1 VRLIAPA
8 VLTIA
13 YPLLISWG
21 LSRFEPRVVALVV
34 LGLLGLRLIGARAGA
49 AGVERSS
56 WKGLWP
62 LAIVA
67 VVVAATAIWNQA
79 LGLLMTPVLV
89 NAALLASFALSLR
102 GQPLVET
109 FARLQVDRLAPAE
122 VRYCRRVTWA
132 WCGFFVANGGISLAL
147 ALAQDR
153 VAWALYTGGLSY
165 LLMGAFFTGEFVYRH
180 ARFRRYVGAFT
191 DPLLARWF
199 PPGHAPEIV
208 AIDGNRD
215 DRARSITLEVPTGL
229 AYWPGHFPGEPML
242 PGVIQVDWA
251 LRQIEAWRG
260 ARPRLVALEG
270 LKFKRPVRPG
280 DTLVLELVGSEGFA
294 TPAQRGPRSAR
305 DSSSTRAACEFV
317 FRRGD
322 EEISRGRVVCDE
334 QEPATPLR
342 ASAPIASRSGALAGT
357 SFWPDPV
364 EVMMHRFP
372 MIWLR
377 RIEAHDEDETRCLV
391 AVADAAPLLD
401 RADDVG
407 AHVVLEWMAQAVAV
421 HAGLAR
427 RARGEAPCLGLL
439 LGSKRVSFA
448 RSAYTRDEQLRV
460 VVSRIW
466 GGAFG
471 AASFDCR
478 VESIESG
485 ERWAEARLSCFVPE
499 AGLGVWSELGD
510 SSNDGSDDGSDDE
523 VSKRGASEGR
533 DARGGESGVKRPL
546 EADRTRARSSGRSV
560 R

>member
-13 YPLLISWG
+13 YPLLILWG

-89 NAALLASFALSLR
+89 NAAMLASFALSLR

-215 DRARSITLEVPTGL
+215 DRARS
-229 AYWPGHFPGEPML
+229 
-242 PGVIQVDWA
+242 
-251 LRQIEAWRG
+251 RRG
-260 ARPRLVALEG
+260 AARV
-270 LKFKRPVRPG
+270 
-280 DTLVLELVGSEGFA
+280 
-294 TPAQRGPRSAR
+294 R
-305 DSSSTRAACEFV
+305 DSSRS
-317 FRRGD
+317 
-322 EEISRGRVVCDE
+322 
-334 QEPATPLR
+334 R
-342 ASAPIASRSGALAGT
+342 ASSSSAWFGPGTPSCSSSSGPRVSQRPLSADHGRRATHRRPAPRASSYSAVGTKRSHVGGSCATSRSR
-357 SFWPDPV
+357 PRHCV
-364 EVMMHRFP
+364 R
-372 MIWLR
+372 
-377 RIEAHDEDETRCLV
+377 
-391 AVADAAPLLD
+391 
-401 RADDVG
+401 
-407 AHVVLEWMAQAVAV
+407 
-421 HAGLAR
+421 AR
-427 RARGEAPCLGLL
+427 RSPRAPALSPARPSGPIP
-439 LGSKRVSFA
+439 
-448 RSAYTRDEQLRV
+448 
-460 VVSRIW
+460 SR
-466 GGAFG
+466 
-471 AASFDCR
+471 
-478 VESIESG
+478 
-485 ERWAEARLSCFVPE
+485 
-499 AGLGVWSELGD
+499 
-510 SSNDGSDDGSDDE
+510 
-523 VSKRGASEGR
+523 
-533 DARGGESGVKRPL
+533 
-546 EADRTRARSSGRSV
+546 
-560 R
+560 